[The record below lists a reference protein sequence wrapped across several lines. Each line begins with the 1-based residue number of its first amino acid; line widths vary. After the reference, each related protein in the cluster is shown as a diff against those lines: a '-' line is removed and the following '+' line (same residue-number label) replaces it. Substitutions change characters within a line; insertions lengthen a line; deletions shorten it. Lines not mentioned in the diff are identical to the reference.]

1 MIVVTAATGH
11 LGRLVIDQ
19 LLGKVPAAQVVAAV
33 RNPDKA
39 KDLAARGVQVRKA
52 DYEQPAGLEAAF
64 RGATKLLLISA
75 SEVGKRVPQHE
86 NAIAAARKAG
96 VPLLVYTSI
105 LHADT
110 SRISLAAEHL
120 ATEKAIR
127 SSGVPFI
134 FLRDSWYVEN
144 YTENLGPA
152 LQHGVILGAAD
163 DGRIAAATRADYAAG
178 AVSVLTAWSEPANV
192 YELAG
197 DQPFTMAELAA
208 EVSRQSGK
216 RVVYRD
222 LPPDEYE
229 KTLLGFGLPP
239 PVAQMLR
246 SADEGIARGD
256 LDDRGGDLRRLIG
269 RPTTPLAQAVAAAL
283 KR

>member
-11 LGRLVIDQ
+11 LGRLVIEQ
-19 LLGKVPAAQVVAAV
+19 LLAKVPATQVAAAV
-33 RNPDKA
+33 RNPEKA
-39 KDLAARGVQVRKA
+39 KDLAARGIQVRKA
-52 DYEQPAGLEAAF
+52 DYDQPATLEAAF
-64 RGATKLLLISA
+64 RGATRLLLISA
-75 SEVGKRVPQHE
+75 SEVGKRVRQHE
-86 NAIAAARKAG
+86 NAVAAAKKAG
-96 VPLLVYTSI
+96 VPLLAYTSI
-105 LHADT
+105 LHADR
-110 SRISLAAEHL
+110 SRISLAEEHL

-127 SSGVPFI
+127 ASGVPFI
-134 FLRDSWYVEN
+134 FLRDSWYIEN

-152 LQHGVILGAAD
+152 LEHGAILGAAKE
-163 DGRIAAATRADYAAG
+163 GRVAAATRADYAAA
-178 AVSVLTAWSEPANV
+178 AVAVLTARTEPGKV

-216 RVVYRD
+216 QVAYRD

-239 PVAQMLR
+239 PVAHMLR

-256 LDDRGGDLRRLIG
+256 LDDRGGELRRLIG

-283 KR
+283 KK

>member
-1 MIVVTAATGH
+1 MILVTAATGH
-11 LGRLVIDQ
+11 LGRLVVDQ
-19 LLGKVPAAQVVAAV
+19 LLAKVSATQVVAAV
-33 RNPDKA
+33 RNLDKA

-52 DYEQPAGLEAAF
+52 DYEQPSTLEAAF

-75 SEVGKRVPQHE
+75 SEIGRRVAQHE
-86 NAIAAARKAG
+86 NAVAAARKAG
-96 VPLLVYTSI
+96 IPLLVYTSI
-105 LHADT
+105 LRADR
-110 SRISLAAEHL
+110 SGISLADEHL
-120 ATEKAIR
+120 ATERAIR
-127 SSGVPFI
+127 GSGVPFI
-134 FLRDSWYVEN
+134 FLRNGWYIEN

-152 LQHGVILGAAD
+152 LQHGVIMGAAD
-163 DGRIAAATRADYAAG
+163 DGRIAAATRADYAAA
-178 AVSVLTAWSEPANV
+178 AVAVLTARSEPGKV

-216 RVVYRD
+216 TVVYRN

-229 KTLLGFGLPP
+229 KALLGLGLPE
-239 PVAQMLR
+239 PVARMLR

-256 LDDRGGDLRRLIG
+256 LDDRTGELRRLIG

-283 KR
+283 NR